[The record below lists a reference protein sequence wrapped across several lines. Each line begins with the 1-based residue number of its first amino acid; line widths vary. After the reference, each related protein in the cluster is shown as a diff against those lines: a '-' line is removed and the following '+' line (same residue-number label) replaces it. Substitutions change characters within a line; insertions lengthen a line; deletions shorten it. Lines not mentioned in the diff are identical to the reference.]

1 MKPSL
6 SPTTKKTRPC
16 TRFVGG
22 DNQHGAFRG
31 EQLRFPCKLRR
42 YICARCGMRRGEHHH
57 AGVSEEL
64 LPPRK
69 RSAFRRLLVRFKA
82 RKEKKRERVPG
93 IWHRAAREVVKG
105 ERGGPRRQRAN
116 VMCVDWLWD

>member
-1 MKPSL
+1 
-6 SPTTKKTRPC
+6 
-16 TRFVGG
+16 
-22 DNQHGAFRG
+22 
-31 EQLRFPCKLRR
+31 
-42 YICARCGMRRGEHHH
+42 MRRGEHHH

-105 ERGGPRRQRAN
+105 ERGPRRQRAN